1 MKAVASKII
10 REDVAWVYR
19 ELGEAVEAIEGTTWL
34 ISGCAGF
41 LGSYFLDFLNYCNET
56 MFARPCTV
64 LCVEN
69 FKSGRRERIKHLEN
83 DKNFRFVRADVVK
96 PFQVR
101 GRLDYIVHTASIASP
116 VFYRKYP
123 IETIEANVLGLRN
136 LLELARDKDLK
147 GFLFFSSS
155 EIYGDPSPENIPTP
169 EQYNG
174 NVSCTGPRACYDESK
189 RLGETLAVNYYR
201 RHRVPVKIVR
211 PFNIYGPGLRL
222 EDRRVLPDFFQNAL
236 FNQRITILSDGT
248 PTRSFCYVRDALTGF
263 IQALLSDYNGEAFN
277 IGNEE
282 TQISIA
288 QLAGLVAELVG
299 DVQVEFGISQ
309 EADYLTDNPLRR
321 CPDLTKARTLLNYRP
336 QVDLREG
343 LARSLGWY
351 REEYRLE
358 EGQE

>member
-1 MKAVASKII
+1 MRAVVCKIVQQ
-10 REDVAWVYR
+10 DVAWVCQ
-19 ELGEAVEAIEGTTWL
+19 ELGKGLEAMEGSTWL

-41 LGSYFLDFLNYCNET
+41 LGSYFLDFLHYCNET

-64 LCVEN
+64 LCLEN

-83 DKNFRFVRADVVK
+83 DKHLRFVKADVVK

-101 GRLDYIVHTASIASP
+101 GKLDYIVHAASIASP
-116 VFYRKYP
+116 AFYRKYP

-136 LLELARDKDLK
+136 LLELARDKDLR

-155 EIYGDPSPENIPTP
+155 EVYGDPSPENIPTP

-189 RLGETLAVNYYR
+189 RLGETLAVNYHGQYG
-201 RHRVPVKIVR
+201 VPVKIVR

-222 EDRRVLPDFFQNAL
+222 EDRRVLPDFFQGAL

-263 IQALLSDYNGEAFN
+263 IRALLSNYNGEAFN
-277 IGNEE
+277 VGNEE
-282 TQISIA
+282 AEISIA
-288 QLAGLVAELVG
+288 HLAELVAELVG
-299 DVQVEFGISQ
+299 DVQIEFGISQ
-309 EADYLTDNPLRR
+309 EAEYLTDNPQRR
-321 CPDLTKARTLLNYRP
+321 CPDLTKAKTLLDYRP
-336 QVDLREG
+336 QVDIREG
-343 LARSLGWY
+343 LARSLDWY

-358 EGQE
+358 EGEK